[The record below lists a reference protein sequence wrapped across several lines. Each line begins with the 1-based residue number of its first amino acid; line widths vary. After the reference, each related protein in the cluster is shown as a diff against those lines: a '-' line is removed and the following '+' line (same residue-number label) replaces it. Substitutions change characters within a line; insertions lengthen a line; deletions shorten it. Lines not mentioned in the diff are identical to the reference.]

1 MSDGS
6 PLGKGCGAAI
16 LLLLLNI
23 VGLLA
28 NTFESELVEPNIPCL
43 ENRPVELVLKSSGV
57 LFPIPGF
64 VEGAVADRPDGLEK
78 VAAPLPDAVLE
89 KVEKEGAPPV
99 LLTEPK
105 VGTAS
110 TEPNVEP
117 AAAVAVVPN
126 KVPPESFDPNLCS
139 SLDPNTGPNV
149 D

>member
-1 MSDGS
+1 MKCFN
-6 PLGKGCGAAI
+6 LI
-16 LLLLLNI
+16 
-23 VGLLA
+23 
-28 NTFESELVEPNIPCL
+28 
-43 ENRPVELVLKSSGV
+43 
-57 LFPIPGF
+57 FPKEIII
-64 VEGAVADRPDGLEK
+64 
-78 VAAPLPDAVLE
+78 LPDAVLE
-89 KVEKEGAPPV
+89 KVEKEGAPPPPV

-126 KVPPESFDPNLCS
+126 KVLPESFDPNVCS